1 MFVKFKDMTLTSYD
15 RFMLCRPFI
24 KGVGGG
30 SKNKK
35 VFFFSKITLYF
46 SFKRVD
52 IDYITNYKINQ
63 NVGKTNICIG
73 PKTFKFLHK

>member
-1 MFVKFKDMTLTSYD
+1 MSHMS
-15 RFMLCRPFI
+15 FMLCRQFI

-30 SKNKK
+30 SKNEKR
-35 VFFFSKITLYF
+35 VLSKITLYF

-63 NVGKTNICIG
+63 NVG
-73 PKTFKFLHK
+73 